1 MKVKVRE
8 TVLVSGFEG
17 FGEHCVNPSEQL
29 ANKLQGATIDGFD
42 VESVVLPVTFENAFQ
57 VLASAIERVRPQFV
71 FCVGQAGGSEAI
83 CVERVA
89 INICD
94 AAIAD
99 NAGHTPRSV
108 PIELRGPV
116 AYWSTLP
123 VAPIVAALSAAGLPA
138 TISYSAG
145 TFVCNQ
151 VFYKLMRVLSHN
163 PQTRGG
169 FVHVPFLPE
178 QALQEGCAS
187 MSLEEMERG
196 LRVAIRVT
204 LVEHRARELGGR

>member
-1 MKVKVRE
+1 MNVRE

-29 ANKLQGATIDGFD
+29 ANKLQGASIDD
-42 VESVVLPVTFENAFQ
+42 ASVESVVLPVTFEDAFT

-71 FCVGQAGGSEAI
+71 FCLGQAGGSDAI
-83 CVERVA
+83 CVERIAV
-89 INICD
+89 NICD

-99 NAGHTPRSV
+99 NAGHMPRDI
-108 PIELRGPV
+108 PIEVGGPV

-123 VAPIVAALSAAGLPA
+123 VTPIVVALSGAGLA
-138 TISYSAG
+138 VKVSYSAG
-145 TFVCNQ
+145 TFVCNH
-151 VFYKLMRVLSHN
+151 VFYKLMRNLSQN
-163 PQTRGG
+163 PQTLGG
-169 FVHVPFLPE
+169 FVHVPYLPE

-196 LRVAIRVT
+196 LRLAIGAT